1 LLITL
6 KAICVKIK
14 SYLFEQNNLYCCGN
28 FLTVTSAPHNVKS
41 TNHRDLLHCITSG
54 TPSEYSSVWA
64 ILMGCPFDPEFE
76 VGGVKGEQIALLVMT
91 C

>member
-1 LLITL
+1 
-6 KAICVKIK
+6 
-14 SYLFEQNNLYCCGN
+14 
-28 FLTVTSAPHNVKS
+28 
-41 TNHRDLLHCITSG
+41 LLHCITSG

-76 VGGVKGEQIALLVMT
+76 VGGVKGEQIALQVMT